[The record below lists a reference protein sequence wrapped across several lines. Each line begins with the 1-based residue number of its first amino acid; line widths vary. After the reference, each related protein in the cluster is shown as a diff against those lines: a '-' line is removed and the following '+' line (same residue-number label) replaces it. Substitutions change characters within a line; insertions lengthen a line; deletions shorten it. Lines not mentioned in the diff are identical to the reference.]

1 MRVVSGRR
9 TTWRDS
15 WRWRAAALHEL
26 LTWPLQSDELNHESK
41 GPSTDREAT
50 TERSASSAEGGPAG
64 WCVLPRRL
72 FNRVRVF
79 KACIAKQVRRHDFP
93 DKATVEKS
101 WKHDLKEL
109 AKTAGLEKAL
119 KDEIKNNP
127 QFSANWGVVKE
138 WNEASRYSAATTMI
152 EARDMI
158 RAVSARTNGV
168 LQWITQRW

>member
-1 MRVVSGRR
+1 MNRR
-9 TTWRDS
+9 DLQQIARLRLKES
-15 WRWRAAALHEL
+15 RAL
-26 LTWPLQSDELNHESK
+26 LKAGL
-41 GPSTDREAT
+41 
-50 TERSASSAEGGPAG
+50 PAG
-64 WCVLPRRL
+64 AFYLAGYAIECA
-72 FNRVRVF
+72 F
-79 KACIAKQVRRHDFP
+79 KACIAKQVKRHDFP

-109 AKTAGLEKAL
+109 AKTAGLEQSLA
-119 KDEIKNNP
+119 DEIKNNP

-168 LQWITQRW
+168 LRWITQRW